1 MPQPTIQLTD
11 SQQSFDQVIDFLE
24 AHGNLTLGPRWR
36 TDKDGLHT
44 YMSQPIDVAL
54 VKTHFSADSSVNM
67 GQEFGTIINRQGW
80 MEITHRPGLQYDPK
94 RAGHGDAYFY
104 PANHFDRLEP
114 KTVRINPG
122 TGEILLGKAN
132 VRPGSRLADFP
143 QLRGEVVAGTL
154 RITLPWNF
162 HNLPWFAAV
171 RETRSLFRTAIKHIN
186 LGACPYP
193 DGILVDDVHRE
204 EEIAFAHQQFLIE
217 QLGEPHDRGAVVT
230 HYKQSPIH
238 VLCAYKYRWGS
249 VSVCWD
255 PKNMRSG
262 SIDVDYA

>member
-1 MPQPTIQLTD
+1 MPNPTASLTAT
-11 SQQSFDQVIDFLE
+11 QQSFDQLIDFLE
-24 AHGNLTLGPRWR
+24 TRGNLTLGPRWR

-44 YMSQPIDVAL
+44 YMTQPIDVAL
-54 VKTHFSADSSVNM
+54 VKTHFRADSSVNVNE
-67 GQEFGTIINRQGW
+67 EFGTITNGQGW
-80 MEITHRPGLQYDPK
+80 LEITHRPGLQYDPK

-104 PANHFDRLEP
+104 PEAHFDRIQPRTL
-114 KTVRINPG
+114 RINSS

-132 VRPGSRLADFP
+132 LRPGCRLADFP
-143 QLRGEVVAGTL
+143 QLAGEVVAGAL
-154 RITLPWNF
+154 RVPLPWNF
-162 HNLPWFAAV
+162 HSLPWCAAL
-171 RETRSLFRTAIKHIN
+171 RETRTLFRSAIKQIT

-193 DGILVDDVHRE
+193 DGTTLEDLNRE
-204 EEIAFAHQQFLIE
+204 EEIAFAHQEFLLE

-230 HYKQSPIH
+230 HYKQDPIH
-238 VLCAYKYRWGS
+238 VHCAYKYRWGN